1 MSDEKKKND
10 QKTTAII
17 LVIAGIGYVLY
28 QGLLWIE
35 RHSIEIFVFIGFLF
49 FIYITGRGLKSFFS
63 QEAVTKR
70 AYKKQQDEE
79 AKKRVECERKSIL
92 LEKQNREKEETNKQ
106 LMLVSMQKQEEIKIR
121 LENIKTN
128 LLLPVSN
135 ENKHLMENLDIER
148 QKFYKHLADLKYLMD
163 ALQNKKKELLN
174 ASEKEKFL
182 WKN

>member
-10 QKTTAII
+10 RRTTVII

-35 RHSIEIFVFIGFLF
+35 KHSAEIVVFIGFIF
-49 FIYITGRGLKSFFS
+49 FIYIVGKGLKGFFS
-63 QEAVTKR
+63 QEAVAKR

-79 AKKRVECERKSIL
+79 AKKRAEYERKSIL
-92 LEKQNREKEETNKQ
+92 LEKPNREKEKTNKQ
-106 LMLVSMQKQEEIKIR
+106 LMLVAMQKQEEIKIR
-121 LENIKTN
+121 IENIKTN

-135 ENKHLMENLDIER
+135 ENKYLMENLELER
-148 QKFYKHLADLKYLMD
+148 QKFYKYLTDLKYLMD

-174 ASEKEKFL
+174 TSEKEKFL